1 MTEGWVPQIVSES
14 NRFRQVLVEL
24 HGFADGPGNLCHLHG
39 MREPGAVVVAFVVH
53 ENLGFVFEPTK
64 SGGMNDAVSVSLKSG
79 SVRMLL
85 LLVMASPAVTTFNSI
100 GS

>member
-1 MTEGWVPQIVSES
+1 
-14 NRFRQVLVEL
+14 
-24 HGFADGPGNLCHLHG
+24 
-39 MREPGAVVVAFVVH
+39 MREPGAVVVAFVLH

-85 LLVMASPAVTTFNSI
+85 LLVVTSPTVAAFNSI
-100 GS
+100 GSQTGLLEFLDTLPLDQFSITHKYI